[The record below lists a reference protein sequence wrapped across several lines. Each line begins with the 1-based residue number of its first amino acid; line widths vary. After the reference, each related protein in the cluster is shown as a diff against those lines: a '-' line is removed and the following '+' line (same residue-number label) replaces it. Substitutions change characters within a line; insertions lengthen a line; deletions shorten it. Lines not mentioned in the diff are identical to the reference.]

1 MLSFVCLRFQKALSV
16 FFIAVH
22 NLCACLEVMDPHN
35 KTIEKPKKSKERE
48 SDLESKKDLKLMHV
62 MKIIDATWLKKKERR
77 LRNSMKLWL
86 TEVVC
91 ELQGQLFPRY
101 KLRHI
106 GTLTKD

>member
-1 MLSFVCLRFQKALSV
+1 
-16 FFIAVH
+16 
-22 NLCACLEVMDPHN
+22 MDPHN

-91 ELQGQLFPRY
+91 E
-101 KLRHI
+101 
-106 GTLTKD
+106 

>member
-1 MLSFVCLRFQKALSV
+1 
-16 FFIAVH
+16 
-22 NLCACLEVMDPHN
+22 
-35 KTIEKPKKSKERE
+35 
-48 SDLESKKDLKLMHV
+48 
-62 MKIIDATWLKKKERR
+62 LKKKERR

-91 ELQGQLFPRY
+91 EWQGQLFPRY